1 MSMEKALLAK
11 ARPYM
16 LAAKAKEILRREVSK
31 GCLPEILPQ
40 SVALEPA
47 YHPILGGDYS
57 PVVDCPDHWLPE
69 EPPSEDDLVR
79 LQIWVSPEQK
89 CDWVR
94 SELMLKQLSH
104 AGRRI
109 SLEILGNQER
119 IWTQILCHRADQPII
134 QAAFVGQFEQCML
147 TVSPS
152 DLLRGLPAETWAEA
166 SFWDFFPPPPYSHLF
181 TRPDELQRSPYA
193 TLISVLGQIPD
204 PAIGIYQV
212 AFQSVLPEHNWHQN
226 VQALVDL
233 EYSIKLIGGLAH
245 AQRLAQQAPSGDLR
259 QMAMDVEVK
268 SHTDKPFFAAALRI
282 GILDAGEQA
291 QDMLRAMAVVT
302 GLIQHGGRPLDRLSD
317 RDYRLSL
324 SSTDIRRMFVSGVTY
339 RPGFLAN
346 SLELTSLVHVPP
358 PEICEH
364 VSAEMNTLETLPAPP
379 ALSVGT
385 PIGFSVCAGLRQPVC
400 IPPDIRGKHV
410 HLIGRSGT
418 GKSTVVESMVLYDV
432 SHGQGVAVLDPHGR
446 LVQRILSLLPAEYA
460 DRVIFID
467 PGDLDWVPR
476 WNPFRCGST
485 LGISRIA
492 DDLVRAFKSFVTG
505 WGDRLEHLLRHAIFA
520 LLHLPGSSLLDV
532 SNLLRSKSDESQLL
546 RAQVLKVIDH
556 QVAKLFWRHD
566 FERYSASDLSPAQHK
581 LSKLLT
587 SGTVSLMLSQS
598 ESAFDLREIM
608 DSGKILLVDLSKVGP
623 ETREILGCFML
634 SLLHLTAL
642 SRGAAPD
649 DSHRPFHI
657 YCDEAHRFMTDAM
670 EDMIAET
677 RKFNVSLTL
686 AHQYMSQFNT
696 RKSDALSSVGSTI
709 IFNVDTKDA
718 QHLRKDLQGL
728 VDLEDMI
735 TLEVGQAI
743 ARIGTHVVRL
753 GTVPPL
759 AIPADNC
766 RDLIITQSHARYCR
780 PTADAQRAVETRNE
794 RWQAP
799 LSQEEPGRGSPEGF
813 DTNLRRRRRSGGRAS
828 PLDRSN
834 TGAFDYDEI

>member
-1 MSMEKALLAK
+1 
-11 ARPYM
+11 
-16 LAAKAKEILRREVSK
+16 
-31 GCLPEILPQ
+31 
-40 SVALEPA
+40 
-47 YHPILGGDYS
+47 
-57 PVVDCPDHWLPE
+57 
-69 EPPSEDDLVR
+69 
-79 LQIWVSPEQK
+79 
-89 CDWVR
+89 
-94 SELMLKQLSH
+94 
-104 AGRRI
+104 
-109 SLEILGNQER
+109 
-119 IWTQILCHRADQPII
+119 
-134 QAAFVGQFEQCML
+134 
-147 TVSPS
+147 
-152 DLLRGLPAETWAEA
+152 
-166 SFWDFFPPPPYSHLF
+166 
-181 TRPDELQRSPYA
+181 
-193 TLISVLGQIPD
+193 
-204 PAIGIYQV
+204 
-212 AFQSVLPEHNWHQN
+212 
-226 VQALVDL
+226 
-233 EYSIKLIGGLAH
+233 
-245 AQRLAQQAPSGDLR
+245 
-259 QMAMDVEVK
+259 
-268 SHTDKPFFAAALRI
+268 
-282 GILDAGEQA
+282 
-291 QDMLRAMAVVT
+291 
-302 GLIQHGGRPLDRLSD
+302 
-317 RDYRLSL
+317 
-324 SSTDIRRMFVSGVTY
+324 MFVSGVTY

-346 SLELTSLVHVPP
+346 SWELTSLVHIPP

-379 ALSVGT
+379 AFSVGT

-410 HLIGRSGT
+410 HLIGRSGM
-418 GKSTVVESMVLYDV
+418 GKSTVIESMVLYDM
-432 SHGQGVAVLDPHGR
+432 SHGHGVAVLDPHGR
-446 LVQRILSLLPAEYA
+446 LVQRILGLLPAEYA

-467 PGDLDWVPR
+467 PGDPDWVPR

-546 RAQVLKVIDH
+546 RAQILKVIDN

-566 FERYSASDLSPAQHK
+566 FERYSSSDLSPAQHK

-623 ETREILGCFML
+623 EVREILGCFVL

-642 SRGAAPD
+642 SRGTGPD
-649 DSHRPFHI
+649 DSRRPFHI
-657 YCDEAHRFMTDAM
+657 YCDEAHRFMTDSM

-728 VDLEDMI
+728 VDLENLI

-743 ARIGTHVVRL
+743 ARIGTRVVRL

-766 RDLIITQSHARYCR
+766 RDLIITQSHAKYCR
-780 PTADAQRAVETRNE
+780 PAVEAQRAVETRNE

-799 LSQEEPGRGSPEGF
+799 LSQEEPDRRQPEGF
-813 DTNLRRRRRSGGRAS
+813 DTNLPRRHRTGSMAAS

-834 TGAFDYDEI
+834 TGAFDYEEI